1 MEETSGRKSI
11 LESKYEDIN
20 RPMSQ
25 KELRGLYKKYMN
37 QLKISNEMVYHS
49 KSKYFYF
56 VKKYGQKEK
65 ELLELKQENTPN
77 YNCDIGN
84 CSVTWKLAKTPSN
97 LRHNA
102 IDIVKSYMYN
112 FEKDRAEKLTHY
124 KVELAK
130 VFYTWLYKE
139 KYN

>member
-56 VKKYGQKEK
+56 VYKLQHMVVKEPFCGHRGFLSK
-65 ELLELKQENTPN
+65 MR
-77 YNCDIGN
+77 D
-84 CSVTWKLAKTPSN
+84 
-97 LRHNA
+97 
-102 IDIVKSYMYN
+102 
-112 FEKDRAEKLTHY
+112 
-124 KVELAK
+124 
-130 VFYTWLYKE
+130 
-139 KYN
+139 